1 MKHYEKQYINGV
13 WKEGSGDKIMENFN
27 PYTGELIY
35 KYRAASTKDVDE
47 AYEAAKH
54 AQLSWGKTLPEER
67 RTYLKELAKII
78 REMEQEIF
86 ELLAEESGGT
96 RAKFGFEFGDTL
108 KVIDDAMGYHMMMDG
123 RIMPSNVPGK
133 DNYVYKIPKGV
144 VCVIAP
150 FNFPLL
156 LAMRSVV
163 PAVAC
168 GNTVVLKPSTE
179 TPGSAFLIA
188 EMFERA
194 GFPNGV
200 LNVVA
205 GRGSEIG
212 DYIVSH
218 PIPSLVSFTGSTEVG
233 QRIGKVAGELLK
245 DVSLELG
252 GNQVMIVLD
261 DADVDQAAKAAIVGA
276 YSHQGQIC
284 MAINRVLCTP
294 KVHDT
299 FIELFVK
306 YSKEVKCGDPFDE
319 QVSIGPLINK
329 KQAQNVENN
338 LKATIKAGA
347 KVELEGTFNGSVV
360 SPWVLSGV
368 TNDMCAA
375 KCEMF
380 APVVSVIQVKDEEE
394 AILVANDTEY
404 GLSNSIFT
412 KDLYKGLELARQLES
427 GMAHVNDQ
435 SITHEPHVMFGG
447 EKFSGVG
454 RFNGHWVVDKFMTE
468 QWVSVQKTDRY

>member
-13 WKEGSGDKIMENFN
+13 WQEGTGDKIMQNHN

-35 KYRAASTKDVDE
+35 SYRSASTQDVDA
-47 AYEAAKH
+47 AYAAAKQ
-54 AQLSWGKTLPEER
+54 AQPAWAATLPEER
-67 RTYLKELAKII
+67 RTYLKKLAEVI
-78 REMEQEIF
+78 REMEDDVF
-86 ELLAEESGGT
+86 ALLAEESGGT
-96 RAKFGFEFGDTL
+96 RAKFGFEYGDTL

-123 RIMPSNVPGK
+123 RIMPSNVAGK

-179 TPGSAFLIA
+179 TPGSAFQIA

-194 GFPNGV
+194 GFPKGV
-200 LNVVA
+200 LNVIA

-218 PIPSLVSFTGSTEVG
+218 PTPALISFTGSTAVG
-233 QRIGKVAGELLK
+233 QHIGKVAGELLK

-252 GNQVMIVLD
+252 GNQAMLVLD
-261 DADVDQAAKAAIVGA
+261 DADVEQAAKAAIVGA

-294 KVHDT
+294 KVHDR

-306 YSKEVKCGDPFDE
+306 YSKEVKVGDPFDE
-319 QVSIGPLINK
+319 AVVIGPLINE
-329 KQAQNVENN
+329 KQAQEVEKN
-338 LKATIKAGA
+338 LKATIERGA
-347 KVELEGTFNGSVV
+347 KVELEGTIKGSLV
-360 SPWVLSGV
+360 SPWVLSNV
-368 TNDMCAA
+368 SNEMCAA

-380 APVVSVIQVKDEEE
+380 SPVVSVIRVKDEDE
-394 AILVANDTEY
+394 AIAVANDTEY

-412 KDLYKGLELARQLES
+412 RDLYKGLELARRLES

-447 EKFSGVG
+447 EKYSGVG
-454 RFNGHWVVDKFMTE
+454 RFNGHWVVDKFTTE
-468 QWVSVQKTDRY
+468 QWVSVQKTDQY

>member
-1 MKHYEKQYINGV
+1 MKQYKNQFINGV
-13 WKEGSGDKIMENFN
+13 WKEGTGDKTMENRNPFN
-27 PYTGELIY
+27 GEVIYT
-35 KYRAASTKDVDE
+35 YRSASIQDVDE
-47 AYEAAKH
+47 AYEAARV
-54 AQLSWGKTLPEER
+54 AQKSWAKTLPEEM
-67 RTYLKELAKII
+67 RTYLKKLAAVA
-78 REMEQEIF
+78 REMEGEIF
-86 ELLAEESGGT
+86 DLLAEESGGT
-96 RAKFGFEFGDTL
+96 RNKFGFEYGDTL
-108 KVIDDAMGYHMMMDG
+108 KVIDDAMCYHMLMDG
-123 RIMPSNVPGK
+123 KIMPSNVPDK
-133 DNYVYKIPKGV
+133 DNYVFKIPKGV

-150 FNFPLL
+150 FNFPIL

-163 PAVAC
+163 PAIAC
-168 GNTVVLKPSTE
+168 GNCVVLKPSTE

-188 EMFERA
+188 EMFEKA
-194 GFPNGV
+194 GFPKGV
-200 LNVVA
+200 INVVA

-218 PIPSLVSFTGSTEVG
+218 PVPSLVSFTGSTQVG

-294 KVHDT
+294 KVHDK

-306 YSKEVKCGDPFDE
+306 YSKEVKCGNPFDDD
-319 QVSIGPLINK
+319 VVIGPLINE
-329 KQAQNVENN
+329 KQAQQVKSN
-338 LKATIKAGA
+338 LEATIKAGA
-347 KVELEGTFNGSVV
+347 KVELEGSIQGSLVT
-360 SPWVLSGV
+360 PWILSNV
-368 TNDMCAA
+368 KNEMCSA

-380 APVVSVIQVKDEEE
+380 APVVSVIKVQDEQE
-394 AILVANDTEY
+394 AIAVANDTEY

-412 KDLYKGLELARQLES
+412 GDLYHGLQLAKQLES

-454 RFNGHWVVDKFMTE
+454 RFNGHWVVDKFTTE
-468 QWVSVQKTDRY
+468 KWISVQRSNRY

>member
-1 MKHYEKQYINGV
+1 MKHYDKQYINGV
-13 WKEGSGDKIMENFN
+13 WQEGTGSKIMENYN

-35 KYRAASTKDVDE
+35 TYRSASTKDVDS
-47 AYEAAKH
+47 AFKAAKE
-54 AQLSWGKTLPEER
+54 AQPGWAATLPEER
-67 RTYLKELAKII
+67 RTYLKKLAQVI
-78 REMEQEIF
+78 REMEAEIYH
-86 ELLAEESGGT
+86 LLMEESGGT
-96 RAKFGFEFGDTL
+96 RTKFGFEYGDTL

-123 RIMPSNVPGK
+123 RIMPSNVSGK
-133 DNYVYKIPKGV
+133 DNYVFKIPKGV

-163 PAVAC
+163 PAIAC

-179 TPGSAFLIA
+179 TPGSAFQIA
-188 EMFERA
+188 EMFEKA
-194 GFPNGV
+194 GFPKGV
-200 LNVVA
+200 LNVIA

-218 PIPSLVSFTGSTEVG
+218 PTPSLISFTGSTEVG
-233 QRIGKVAGELLK
+233 QHIGKIAGELLK

-261 DADVDQAAKAAIVGA
+261 DADVDQAAKAAVVGT

-284 MAINRVLCTP
+284 MAINRILATP
-294 KVHDT
+294 KVYDD
-299 FIELFVK
+299 FIKTFVK
-306 YSKEVKCGDPFDE
+306 YSKEVKVGDPSDE
-319 QVSIGPLINK
+319 EVVIGPLINK
-329 KQAQNVENN
+329 KQAQRVEEN
-338 LKATIKAGA
+338 IKVTVEAGA
-347 KVELEGTFNGSVV
+347 KVELEGKVEGSVV
-360 SPWVLSGV
+360 YPWILSGV
-368 TNDMCAA
+368 SNDMCAA

-380 APVVSVIQVKDEEE
+380 APVCSIISVKDEEE
-394 AILVANDTEY
+394 AIHIANDTEY

-412 KDLYKGLELARQLES
+412 KDLYRGLELARRLES

-454 RFNGHWVVDKFMTE
+454 RFNGHWVIDKFTTE
-468 QWVSVQKTDRY
+468 KWVSVQRTNRY